1 MKPLCIYHGGCD
13 DGFAAA
19 WAVRHA
25 LKGEVEMH
33 AGQYGRE
40 PPDVADRDVI
50 LVDFSYKRP
59 VLEGMLKSGDVR
71 QAMSILI
78 LDHHKTAQEDL
89 AGIEAPHPTDCY
101 DPRGWRSDWEQQCAW
116 PVRAIFDMNRSGAG
130 LAWDFFHTQRNGHV
144 ESRPRFIDYIEDRDL
159 WRKALPGSDEF
170 TIALRSY
177 PMDFGTWDRLIAAG
191 PDALIEEGK
200 SIQRYYRLRVE
211 EFKRGAYRSSVTVD
225 GVEIP
230 CMATNAPYFAASE
243 VAGELAGTEG
253 VQFGL
258 CYFEGS
264 NGDYLYSLRSRG
276 DFDVSAVAKAFGGG
290 GHKNA
295 SGFKAKEPVH
305 RLAGLPSLKDVDWH
319 VVRDA
324 IGDCFDDGYIGS
336 DKVIA
341 AAFKSN
347 GLIVAHQPDSSTL
360 QPSS

>member
-1 MKPLCIYHGGCD
+1 MKKLCIYHGGCD

-25 LKGEVEMH
+25 LGDDVEMH

-40 PPDVADRDVI
+40 PPDATGRDVM
-50 LVDFSYKRP
+50 LVDFSYKRD
-59 VLEGMLKSGDVR
+59 VLDRLAQKARTV
-71 QAMSILI
+71 LI
-78 LDHHKTAQEDL
+78 LDHHKTAAEDL
-89 AGIEAPHPTDCY
+89 AGYPEPPVGPYNPDAMND
-101 DPRGWRSDWEQQCAW
+101 RASVMGWPLAAYCL
-116 PVRAIFDMNRSGAG
+116 FDMNRSGAG
-130 LAWDFFHTQRNGHV
+130 LAWDYFHTMEGGHI
-144 ESRPRFIDYIEDRDL
+144 EARPRFIDYIEDRDL

-177 PMDFGTWDRLIAAG
+177 PQEFPLWDTLVRGG
-191 PDALIEEGK
+191 PDALVEEGK

-324 IGDCFDDGYIGS
+324 IGDCFDEGYIGS
-336 DKVIA
+336 DKAIQ
-341 AAFKSN
+341 AAFKAN
-347 GLIVAHQPDSSTL
+347 GLLVAHQPDKTV
-360 QPSS
+360 